1 MIGER
6 GPVIYFAFSF
16 SLRVITLDNNS
27 LILLGAVVQVGL
39 IFLSDPVGTW

>member
-27 LILLGAVVQVGL
+27 LILLGAVVGL

>member
-27 LILLGAVVQVGL
+27 LILLGAVVRL